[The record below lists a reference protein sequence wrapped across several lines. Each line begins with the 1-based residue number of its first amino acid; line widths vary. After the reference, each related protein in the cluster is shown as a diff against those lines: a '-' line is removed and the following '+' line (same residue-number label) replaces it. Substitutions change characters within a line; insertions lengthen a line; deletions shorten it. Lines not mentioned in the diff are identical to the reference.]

1 MAAIVS
7 LRTAQQTPTLTNI
20 NKESVMTKLKT
31 TIGSIAVASTLMIAS
46 LATSVQAGEL
56 SSQAKQN
63 LFDALG
69 QVVTSQV
76 DSLITEINYDIERSI
91 SQSLLNFGQPEQPK
105 NAKVT
110 ITYMHTDIDTAASK
124 KQ

>member
-1 MAAIVS
+1 
-7 LRTAQQTPTLTNI
+7 
-20 NKESVMTKLKT
+20 MTKFKT
-31 TIGSIAVASTLMIAS
+31 IIRSIAVASTLMIAS

-63 LFDALG
+63 LFDVLG

-76 DSLITEINYDIERSI
+76 NAVVTEINYDIERSI
-91 SQSLLNFGQPEQPK
+91 SQSLLNLGLPAQPK

-110 ITYMHTDIDTAASK
+110 ITDMPTKIDTAEPK
-124 KQ
+124 